1 MTEHF
6 DSLEDT
12 SVSYN
17 AGVQQ
22 STAYLTINR
31 EIKPD
36 TFPNHLS
43 KHIQSHFM
51 ADEEINIEK
60 KKICNQFIL
69 INKA

>member
-12 SVSYN
+12 SVRYN

-22 STAYLTINR
+22 STDYLTIIR

-51 ADEEINIEK
+51 AVEEINIEVK
-60 KKICNQFIL
+60 KFFSN
-69 INKA
+69 